1 MGLKLIKDNGVVR
14 KAWYGQY
21 KEGGKWKVVKL
32 TTPMHG
38 SKIPESLSE
47 EGDIPFERSRAL
59 AQAEFDRFEA
69 DRRVKGNAEGLTRT
83 LIESKTGQKVEDIK
97 VIDIERRWRIIHQRN
112 RSKTWN
118 KSISW
123 MFALFTEAITC
134 EYLYEVSTDMVVAFY
149 EKIREEYAWSVT
161 SRIMKLLKGAF
172 DDLLPVGTSNPFAR
186 IEIAPD
192 KDTEQTIHRKPLSD
206 SELESLFEEAAK
218 EPLLNNLTI
227 TAACTG
233 MRIGDVCNLEW
244 KSVDLKDK
252 LIEVKTRKTGQ
263 EVTISIFPRLM
274 QVLLDAQAKSD
285 SRDKYVFPEAAEKYR
300 TNYSGII
307 RMGKVLFA
315 KALHQNDI
323 NETQLEIAESKTLT
337 PEEVISKIH
346 SAGFFKG
353 KAEKVETVYRLY
365 TSGLNYREI
374 TEQTGFSR
382 GQISGYL
389 HEVEDL
395 TSNVIVKFAKERENS
410 SRRLLKLTRQDR
422 TVGKHSA
429 SLYGWHSL
437 RASFV
442 VQALANNIPVEIVR
456 RVVGHS
462 TIDMTLEYFNP
473 TKRIMADT
481 MRKKMQGSILSG
493 DQVPQLEATPNL
505 ASLVANMT
513 PAEREQLKALLG

>member
-1 MGLKLIKDNGVVR
+1 MGLKLIKDNGIVR

-32 TTPMHG
+32 TTPMRG
-38 SKIPESLSE
+38 SKIPDSLSE
-47 EGDIPFERSRAL
+47 EGDIPFEKSRAL
-59 AQAEFDRFEA
+59 AQAEFERFEA
-69 DRRVKGNAEGLTRT
+69 DRRIKGNAESLTRT
-83 LIESKTGQKVEDIK
+83 LIESKTGQKVED
-97 VIDIERRWRIIHQRN
+97 VRVSEIEERWRTIHQRS

-123 MFALFTEAITC
+123 MFDLFTKSIAC
-134 EYLYEVSTDMVVAFY
+134 EYLYEVTTEMIVAFY
-149 EKIREEYAWSVT
+149 EKIRTEYAWSVT

-172 DDLLPVGTSNPFAR
+172 DDLLPVGTANPFSR

-192 KDTEQTIHRKPLSD
+192 KDMEQTIHRKPLSE
-206 SELESLFEEAAK
+206 SELESLFDEASK
-218 EPLLNNLTI
+218 DPLLNDITI

-244 KSVDLKDK
+244 KSVDLKEG

-263 EVTISIFPRLM
+263 EVTIAIFPRLLPIL
-274 QVLLDAQAKSD
+274 QAAYAKSD

-307 RMGKVLFA
+307 RMGKILFA
-315 KALHQNDI
+315 RALHL
-323 NETQLEIAESKTLT
+323 NELREDAIEPDEADSLT
-337 PEEVISKIH
+337 PDEIIAKIH
-346 SAGFFKG
+346 TAGFFKG
-353 KAEKVETVYRLY
+353 KAEKIERAYRLY
-365 TSGLNYREI
+365 LSGMNYREI
-374 TEQTGFSR
+374 TNETGFSR
-382 GQISGYL
+382 GQISNYL
-389 HEVEDL
+389 HEIEDL
-395 TSNVIVKFAKERENS
+395 TGTTVVKFAKERENS
-410 SRRLLKLTRQDR
+410 SRRLLKRTRQDR
-422 TVGKHSA
+422 TIGKHSA

>member
-32 TTPMHG
+32 TTPMRG
-38 SKIPESLSE
+38 SKIPGSLSE
-47 EGDIPFERSRAL
+47 EGDIPFEKSRAL
-59 AQAEFDRFEA
+59 AQAEFERFEA
-69 DRRVKGNAEGLTRT
+69 ERRIKGSAENLTRT
-83 LIESKTGQKVEDIK
+83 LIESKTGQKVEDVR
-97 VIDIERRWRIIHQRN
+97 VIEIEGRWRTIHQRS
-112 RSKTWN
+112 RSKTWD

-123 MFALFTEAITC
+123 MFALFTKSITC
-134 EYLYEVSTDMVVAFY
+134 EYLYEVTTEMIVSFY
-149 EKIREEYAWSVT
+149 ERIRTEYAWSVT

-172 DDLLPVGTSNPFAR
+172 DDLLPVGSANPFSR

-192 KDTEQTIHRKPLSD
+192 KNTEQTIHRKPLSE
-206 SELESLFEEAAK
+206 SELESLFEEASK
-218 EPLLNNLTI
+218 SPLLNNITI

-244 KSVDLKDK
+244 KSVDLKEG

-263 EVTISIFPRLM
+263 EVVIAIFPRLLP
-274 QVLLDAQAKSD
+274 VLQAAYEKSD
-285 SRDKYVFPEAAEKYR
+285 SRDRYVFPEAAEKYHS
-300 TNYSGII
+300 NYSSII
-307 RMGKVLFA
+307 RMGKILFA
-315 KALHQNDI
+315 RALHLNEQNTESI
-323 NETQLEIAESKTLT
+323 ETTEPLSLT
-337 PEEVISKIH
+337 PDEIITKIH
-346 SAGFFKG
+346 AAGFFKG
-353 KAEKVETVYRLY
+353 KAEKIERAYRLY
-365 TSGLNYREI
+365 LSGMNYREI
-374 TEQTGFSR
+374 ANATGFSR
-382 GQISGYL
+382 GQISNYL
-389 HEVEDL
+389 HEIEEL
-395 TSNVIVKFAKERENS
+395 TGTIVVKFAKERENS
-410 SRRLLKLTRQDR
+410 SRRLLKRTRQGR
-422 TVGKHSA
+422 SVGKHSA

-493 DQVPQLEATPNL
+493 TQTPQIEAQSNL